1 MKLQPYPLLLSALLL
16 LPGCTTQS
24 PAQTSQAPDAVS
36 STTTATGV
44 DLSQLFS
51 DRDFEIGYDED
62 TAVHIQL
69 GAPTTT
75 DSDAVTVDG
84 GTVTITQEGTYILTG
99 TLEEGMVIVQAPDT
113 DKIQLVLD
121 GAHITSPT
129 SAAIYVASADKVF
142 LTTAADSAN
151 TLENGGS
158 YVAID
163 DNNIDGVIFSKSD
176 LTLNGAGSLTI
187 TSQGG
192 HGVVSKDD
200 LVVTC
205 GTYDVDV
212 SGQGLSGKD
221 SVAIANGT
229 FTLQTGKDGIQSD
242 NEENA
247 EKGFVYLKDG
257 TYTITA
263 DGDGVS
269 ASSWMEVDGGTYTI
283 TTGGGSANG
292 ETHTDTMDPG
302 GMGGGMD
309 NGMGGGPGTG
319 TDGQPPERPDGMQP
333 PDDGG
338 GNPGGSMEPPD
349 QSGTELSATVFSSA
363 DTTQDTTQDTTTST
377 KGLKAGTAL
386 TITGGTFQL
395 DCADDAFHTNGDLTV
410 SGGCAQIS
418 TGDDALHADLD
429 LVLETGELNITTC
442 YEGLE
447 GQTVSIHGGTVDL
460 VASDDGI
467 NAAGDPQENILIDI
481 TGGTLTID
489 AGGDGLDSNGDLT
502 MSGGTVLV
510 SGPAQGADTALDYD
524 GTASITGG
532 TFIGVGQSG
541 MAQNFGDASTQGSI
555 LLTVDSQSAE
565 SAVSLA
571 ASDGTVLA
579 SWDAVPKGFT
589 SVLISCPGLTVGST
603 YSVTAG
609 TSQTEVTLDSLI
621 YGSSSMQ
628 QPGQMGQMGRP
639 RS

>member
-16 LPGCTTQS
+16 LPGCTAQS
-24 PAQTSQAPDAVS
+24 PTQVSQTPDTAAS
-36 STTTATGV
+36 STATGV

-121 GAHITSPT
+121 GAHITSST

-205 GTYDVDV
+205 GTYDVEV

-242 NEENA
+242 NEA
-247 EKGFVYLKDG
+247 DTEKGFVYLRDG

-283 TTGGGSANG
+283 TTGGGSANN

-349 QSGTELSATVFSSA
+349 QSGTQLSATVFSTA
-363 DTTQDTTQDTTTST
+363 DTTQDTQDTTTST

-395 DCADDAFHTNGDLTV
+395 DCADDALHTNGDLTV

-429 LVLETGELNITTC
+429 LVLDAGELDIATC

-447 GQTVSIHGGTVDL
+447 GQSVSIHGGTVNL

-467 NAAGDPQENILIDI
+467 NATGDPQENILIDI

-502 MSGGTVLV
+502 MSGGAVLV
-510 SGPAQGADTALDYD
+510 SATQQGADSALDYD

-541 MAQNFGDASTQGSI
+541 MAQNFGDTSTQGSM
-555 LLTVDSQSAE
+555 LLTVDSQSAD
-565 SAVSLA
+565 SAVSLT

-589 SVLISCPGLTVGST
+589 SVLISCPGLTVGNT
-603 YSVTAG
+603 YTVTAG
-609 TSQTEVTLDSLI
+609 TSRTEVTLDSLI

-628 QPGQMGQMGRP
+628 QPGQMGGMGGRRP
-639 RS
+639 